1 MTTEIK
7 NKEDLTGAIAVLEK
21 KSITQENAISNAFF
35 NLEENLKPIN
45 LIKKH
50 KEIILIAVLGL
61 GTGFLIRK
69 LIFKTSTGLLTK
81 MAGTLIQWGLAGL
94 LTKNADRIRTNAGP
108 VARRVL
114 NRKKPVTQ
122 IISIQAR

>member
-1 MTTEIK
+1 MITEIK
-7 NKEDLTGAIAVLEK
+7 NGEDLAGAIAVLEK
-21 KSITQENAISNAFF
+21 KSAAQKNAISNAFY
-35 NLEENLKPIN
+35 NLEDNLKPIN

-69 LIFKTSTGLLTK
+69 LILKTSTGLLGK
-81 MAGTLIQWGLAGL
+81 MAVTLIQWGLAGL
-94 LTKNADRIRTNAGP
+94 LTKNAGRIRANAGP

-114 NRKKPVTQ
+114 KRNKPATQ
-122 IISIQAR
+122 IISVQAR